1 MNADIRESIV
11 RCLDRILAIY
21 LFLTSADRTFI
32 EGTPTSERLLPLLD
46 QREVSFAELG
56 ELQNDL
62 VEALREAFSQK
73 KMNSLPEALLLL
85 EREIPDMQGTLRDI
99 RLSLKSL
106 VGADRDVQNILE
118 KSKGA
123 IETEIKKLRLGAN
136 LLKGYLQPDETGSC
150 FIDKVK

>member
-1 MNADIRESIV
+1 
-11 RCLDRILAIY
+11 
-21 LFLTSADRTFI
+21 
-32 EGTPTSERLLPLLD
+32 
-46 QREVSFAELG
+46 
-56 ELQNDL
+56 
-62 VEALREAFSQK
+62 
-73 KMNSLPEALLLL
+73 MNSLPEALLLL

-150 FIDKVK
+150 FNDKVK